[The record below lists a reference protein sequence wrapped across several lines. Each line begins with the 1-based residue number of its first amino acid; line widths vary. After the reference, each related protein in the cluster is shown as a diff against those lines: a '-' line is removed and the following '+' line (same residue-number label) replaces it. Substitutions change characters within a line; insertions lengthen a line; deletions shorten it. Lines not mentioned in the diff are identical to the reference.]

1 VASKIEE
8 AAMRPQ
14 RFFAWLV
21 ILLLASAMLD
31 DAVAAATVDP
41 DDDVLAAENNL
52 YLHLA
57 PVGLQQLS
65 SKTGLPLAGA
75 PCAAAINFS
84 ASVAVRGPS
93 APAEPGTLDGP
104 PLLYL
109 LMSLQC

>member
-1 VASKIEE
+1 VASKIED

-31 DAVAAATVDP
+31 DAVAAATVGTE
-41 DDDVLAAENNL
+41 DDVLAAENNL
-52 YLHLA
+52 YLHFA
-57 PVGLQQLS
+57 PLCPQQLS
-65 SKTGLPLAGA
+65 GKTGLPLPGA
-75 PCAAAINFS
+75 PDVASINFS
-84 ASVAVRGPS
+84 ASVAVRGQS
-93 APAEPGTLDGP
+93 APAEPVALDGP